1 VTQLTDPDPVEA
13 PQRLQSA
20 PAGPRR
26 PRRSAGPGAGAFAQ
40 THAASF
46 SQRRAALWLLLPTV
60 AILAV
65 FLYYPM
71 LRTFWLSLFSI
82 RFYGQQ
88 QRFVG
93 VDNFVR
99 IFTDPSSFD
108 AVVRT
113 AVISSIVIVATIGIA
128 LLLAALLNQT
138 GIRGTR
144 IYRLLLIWP
153 LALSTA
159 ISGIVFL
166 VLFNPNFGMVNA
178 ALAPFGVQPEWF
190 RDRTLAQTV
199 LILTLVWNRVGFNL
213 VFYTAAYQSLPK
225 ETLEA
230 ALVDGATPWQRFRH
244 VTFPLLAPM
253 TLFLL
258 VTSTVFAFFD
268 AYAVA
273 EVFGGGPL
281 DATSILI
288 YEITENAFRD
298 DRIGLAAAQSLL
310 LFAAVAFITV
320 VQLRQGRKR
329 VTYQ

>member
-1 VTQLTDPDPVEA
+1 MAQVSEQGEA
-13 PQRLQSA
+13 TATSPPPGSDHEPEQPRK
-20 PAGPRR
+20 RR
-26 PRRSAGPGAGAFAQ
+26 PTGAFAH
-40 THAASF
+40 THEATFPQRGAAF
-46 SQRRAALWLLLPTV
+46 WLLLPTV
-60 AILAV
+60 IILSV

-71 LRTFWLSLFSI
+71 LRTFWMSLYNI

-88 QRFVG
+88 RRFVG
-93 VDNFVR
+93 FDNFVR
-99 IFTDPSSFD
+99 LFTDPSSFD

-113 AVISSIVIVATIGIA
+113 AVISTIVIVATIAIA
-128 LLLAALLNQT
+128 LFLASLLNQRN
-138 GIRGTR
+138 IRGAR

-178 ALAPFGVQPEWF
+178 MLEPFGIQPEWF

-199 LILTLVWNRVGFNL
+199 MILTLIWNRVGFNL
-213 VFYTAAYQSLPK
+213 VFYTAAYQSLPS

-230 ALVDGATPWQRFRH
+230 ALVDGANPWQRFRY
-244 VTFPLLAPM
+244 VTFHLLSPM

-281 DATSILI
+281 NATSILI
-288 YEITENAFRD
+288 YEVTENAFRD

-310 LFAAVAFITV
+310 LFLAVAFITV
-320 VQLRQGRKR
+320 IQLRQGRKR

>member
-1 VTQLTDPDPVEA
+1 MSQLTEKGEA
-13 PQRLQSA
+13 TEASPPPTS
-20 PAGPRR
+20 
-26 PRRSAGPGAGAFAQ
+26 GAGSPGGEGAGRKAFAQ

-46 SQRRAALWLLLPTV
+46 PQRRAALWLLLPTIV
-60 AILAV
+60 ILSL

-71 LRTFWLSLFSI
+71 LRTFWLSLLSV

-88 QRFVG
+88 RRFVG
-93 VDNFVR
+93 LENFQR
-99 IFTDPSSFD
+99 IFTDPSSYD

-113 AVISSIVIVATIGIA
+113 AVISTIVIVATIGIA
-128 LLLAALLNQT
+128 LFLAALLNQR
-138 GIRGTR
+138 GISGGRV
-144 IYRLLLIWP
+144 YRLLLIWP

-166 VLFNPNFGMVNA
+166 TLFNPNFGMVNA
-178 ALAPFGVQPEWF
+178 VLAPFGIQPEWF
-190 RDRTLAQTV
+190 RDRTLAQV
-199 LILTLVWNRVGFNL
+199 VMVLTLIWNRVGFNL
-213 VFYTAAYQSLPK
+213 VFYTAAYQSLPS

-230 ALVDGATPWQRFRH
+230 ALVDGATPWQRFWH
-244 VTFPLLAPM
+244 ITFPLLSPM

-281 DATSILI
+281 NATSILI

-310 LFAAVAFITV
+310 LFLAVAFITV

>member
-1 VTQLTDPDPVEA
+1 MAQTTAQGEA
-13 PQRLQSA
+13 TATSPPPGSDQGSKPPRKRRTSAFAHTHEATFPQR
-20 PAGPRR
+20 
-26 PRRSAGPGAGAFAQ
+26 GAAF
-40 THAASF
+40 
-46 SQRRAALWLLLPTV
+46 WLLLPTV
-60 AILAV
+60 IILSI

-71 LRTFWLSLFSI
+71 LRTFWMSLYNI

-88 QRFVG
+88 RRFVG
-93 VDNFVR
+93 FDNFVR
-99 IFTDPSSFD
+99 LFTDPGSFD

-113 AVISSIVIVATIGIA
+113 AVISTIVIVATISIA
-128 LLLAALLNQT
+128 LFLAALLNQR
-138 GIRGTR
+138 GIRGAR

-178 ALAPFGVQPEWF
+178 VLAPFGIEPEWF

-199 LILTLVWNRVGFNL
+199 MILTLIWNRVGFNL
-213 VFYTAAYQSLPK
+213 VFYTAAYQSLPS

-230 ALVDGATPWQRFRH
+230 ALVDGANPWQRFRYI
-244 VTFPLLAPM
+244 TFHLLSPM

-281 DATSILI
+281 NATSILI
-288 YEITENAFRD
+288 YEVTENAFRD

-310 LFAAVAFITV
+310 LFLAVAFITV